1 MVGREILVPAAQE
14 DLGDLVEEEGAHLVV
29 VERQEGGKSKAL
41 YVCIFTELTRT
52 KINKNIIEH
61 CDKRFVVER

>member
-41 YVCIFTELTRT
+41 YVCIFMELTRT

>member
-1 MVGREILVPAAQE
+1 M
-14 DLGDLVEEEGAHLVV
+14 VEEEGGAHLVV

>member
-1 MVGREILVPAAQE
+1 
-14 DLGDLVEEEGAHLVV
+14 LVEEEGAHLVV

-41 YVCIFTELTRT
+41 YVCIFMELTRT

>member
-1 MVGREILVPAAQE
+1 MVDREILVPAAQE